1 MKIKRK
7 MKMSDEKREKIL
19 GIDLGTTNSAAA
31 VIIGGKPTIIP
42 SAEGPTVAGKMFPSI
57 VAFTKDGQ
65 LLVGEPARR
74 QAVTN
79 PEGTVREAKRLMGT
93 ERKITLLGKE
103 YTPQQIS
110 AFILQKIL
118 RDAETYMGE
127 KIGKAVITVPAHFND
142 NQRQATIDA
151 GEIAGLKV
159 TRIVNEPTAA
169 ALAYG
174 IDKSDQELKILVFSF
189 GGGTNDT
196 TVMDFGGGVFEVLS
210 TSGDTQTGGTDLD
223 KAVMDYVVAEFRR
236 ETGIDLTSDLSAMA
250 RIKEA
255 SEKAKIELSTLINT
269 DINLPYI
276 AMDASGP
283 KNLHVPLTRAKL
295 EQLTRPIVEK
305 IRQPILQTIRDAKLT
320 PQQIDKI
327 IVFGGQ
333 TKMPLVQR
341 FVEEVVGK
349 KPERGLDPMEC
360 VAIGASIQGAI
371 LAGEISDIVLL
382 DVTPL
387 SLGVETLGSIHTKV
401 IERNTTIPVKQTQ
414 IFSTAA
420 DFQTAVTIN
429 VLQGERTMARDNISL
444 GRFDLTGIP
453 PAPRGVPQIEVTFD
467 INADGVLDVT
477 AKDLGTGKEMSIT
490 ITASTKLSQTEKD
503 RMVEEAEQY
512 AEADKL
518 AKEEAEARNMAD
530 SLIYTTEKTL
540 TEIGDKLTEEQKTR
554 IQGSVDALK
563 EALKTGS
570 VAEINAKI
578 DELRN
583 VVQEAGA
590 AVYQQA
596 AAQQAQQQAQA
607 GPQQETPPGEDAG
620 KKTVDAEFKVVDE
633 EKERK

>member
-1 MKIKRK
+1 
-7 MKMSDEKREKIL
+7 MSEEKKEKIL

-31 VIIGGKPTIIP
+31 VVMGGTPTIIP
-42 SAEGPTVAGKMFPSI
+42 SAEGPTVAGKMFPSV
-57 VAFTKDGQ
+57 VAFTEDGQ

-79 PEGTVREAKRLMGT
+79 AAGTVREAKRLMGT
-93 ERKITLLGKE
+93 NRKITLHGKE

-110 AFILQKIL
+110 AYILQKIL
-118 RDAETYMGE
+118 RDAETYLGE
-127 KIGKAVITVPAHFND
+127 KVAKAVITVPAHFND

-174 IDKSDQELKILVFSF
+174 IDKADQEMKILVFSF

-223 KAVMDYVVAEFRR
+223 KAVMDYVIEEFRR
-236 ETGIDLTSDLSAMA
+236 ETGVDLRSDIRAMA

-255 SEKAKIELSTLINT
+255 SEKAKIELSTVQNT

-276 AMDASGP
+276 EMKDGEP
-283 KNLHVPLTRAKL
+283 LNLHVPLTRSKL
-295 EQLTRPIVEK
+295 EQLTRPIVER
-305 IRQPILQTIRDAKLT
+305 IRGPILQTIRDAKLT
-320 PQQIDKI
+320 AQKIDKV

-333 TKMPLVQR
+333 TKMPLVQQ
-341 FVEEVVGK
+341 FIEGVVGK

-360 VAIGASIQGAI
+360 VAMGAAIQGAV
-371 LAGEISDIVLL
+371 LAGDISDIVLL

-387 SLGVETLGSIHTKV
+387 SLGVETLGSVMTRV
-401 IERNTTIPVKQTQ
+401 IDRNTTIPTKQTKT
-414 IFSTAA
+414 FSTAA

-429 VLQGERTMARDNISL
+429 VLQGERTMAKDNIAL
-444 GRFDLTGIP
+444 GRFDLTGVP

-477 AKDLGTGKEMSIT
+477 AKDMGTGKEMSIT

-503 RMVEEAEQY
+503 RMVNEAEQY

-530 SLIYTTEKTL
+530 SLIYTSEKTVS
-540 TEIGDKLTEEQKTR
+540 EIGDKLTEDQKSSIKRGT
-554 IQGSVDALK
+554 DDLK
-563 EALKTGS
+563 EALNSGTT
-570 VAEINAKI
+570 ADINAKM
-578 DELRN
+578 EALRN
-583 VVQEAGA
+583 VLQEAGA
-590 AVYQQA
+590 SVYQQA
-596 AAQQAQQQAQA
+596 AAEQQAQQQAQG
-607 GPQQETPPGEDAG
+607 GPQQTPPPGDEQA
-620 KKTVDAEFKVVDE
+620 KKTVDAEYKVVDE
-633 EKERK
+633 DKKQE

>member
-1 MKIKRK
+1 
-7 MKMSDEKREKIL
+7 MSEEKKEKIL

-31 VIIGGKPTIIP
+31 VVMGGKPTIIP
-42 SAEGPTVAGKMFPSI
+42 SAEGPTVAGKMFPSV
-57 VAFTKDGQ
+57 VAFTEDGQ

-79 PEGTVREAKRLMGT
+79 AAGTVREAKRLMGT
-93 ERKITLLGKE
+93 NRKITLHGKD

-110 AFILQKIL
+110 AYILQKIL
-118 RDAETYMGE
+118 RDAETYLGE
-127 KIGKAVITVPAHFND
+127 KVAKAVITVPAHFND

-174 IDKSDQELKILVFSF
+174 IDKTDQEMKILVFSF

-223 KAVMDYVVAEFRR
+223 KAVMDYVIEEFRR
-236 ETGIDLTSDLSAMA
+236 ETGVDLRSDIRAMA
-250 RIKEA
+250 RIKET
-255 SEKAKIELSTLINT
+255 SERAKIELSTLQTT

-276 AMDASGP
+276 GMKDGGP
-283 KNLHVPLTRAKL
+283 LNLHVPLTRSKL
-295 EQLTRPIVEK
+295 EQLTRPIVER
-305 IRQPILQTIRDAKLT
+305 IRGPILQTIRDAKIT
-320 PQQIDKI
+320 TQQIDKI

-333 TKMPLVQR
+333 TKMPLVQQ
-341 FVEEVVGK
+341 FIESIVGK

-360 VAIGASIQGAI
+360 VAMGAAIQGAV
-371 LAGEISDIVLL
+371 LAGDISDIVLL

-387 SLGVETLGSIHTKV
+387 SLGVETLGSVMTRV
-401 IERNTTIPVKQTQ
+401 IDRNTTIPTKQTQ
-414 IFSTAA
+414 TFSTAA

-429 VLQGERTMARDNISL
+429 VLQGERTMAKDNIAL
-444 GRFDLTGIP
+444 GRFDLTGVP

-477 AKDLGTGKEMSIT
+477 AKDMGTGKEMSIT

-503 RMVEEAEQY
+503 RMVNEAEQY
-512 AEADKL
+512 AEADKV

-530 SLIYTTEKTL
+530 SLIYTSEKTVS
-540 TEIGDKLTEEQKTR
+540 EIGDKLTEDQKSS
-554 IQGSVDALK
+554 IQRGVDDLK
-563 EALKTGS
+563 EALNSGTT
-570 VAEINAKI
+570 ADINAKI
-578 DELRN
+578 EALRN

-590 AVYQQA
+590 SVYQQA
-596 AAQQAQQQAQA
+596 AAEQQAQQQAQG
-607 GPQQETPPGEDAG
+607 GPQQATPPGEEQT
-620 KKTVDAEFKVVDE
+620 KKTVDAEYKVVDE
-633 EKERK
+633 DKKQE